1 MANQSRHCNAGEARY
16 IAGVR
21 NHAVSRSGSSSSDE
35 PTRSVGDLVLSLA
48 SALACLFILAVHHVW
63 WTFSRMLGDLD
74 THGVSSLGAVESINQ
89 SVNTVTVTAAI
100 LVVLLPLTAWFSN
113 RSSWWIPVAVT
124 VLAVAATGILN
135 RDEVALIHSL
145 VP

>member
-1 MANQSRHCNAGEARY
+1 MTYHT
-16 IAGVR
+16 
-21 NHAVSRSGSSSSDE
+21 VSRSGSRANGE
-35 PTRSVGDLVLSLA
+35 PTRSVGELVLSLVGA
-48 SALACLFILAVHHVW
+48 VLCLFVLAVHHLW
-63 WTFSRMLGDLD
+63 WTYGRMLGDLD
-74 THGVSSLGAVESINQ
+74 TRGASHLGAVERINQ
-89 SVNTVTVTAAI
+89 TTDTITVAAAI

-124 VLAVAATGILN
+124 VLAVTTTGILN